1 MALNVL
7 GQKLYELITE
17 IPNHNP
23 YAEIPIYQIM
33 PNHVQ
38 LFVCIDGN
46 VRGNDVRDAAC
57 HVSTGGNN
65 KMRDIAN
72 RCGKLT
78 TLILSCRLCV

>member
-1 MALNVL
+1 MILNVL

-33 PNHVQ
+33 PNHVH
-38 LFVCIDGN
+38 LIVCIDGN

-78 TLILSCRLCV
+78 TLILSYRLCV